1 MKKNVSERLLV
12 VLMAGLILVTAAAC
26 GNKAETPANSAAAP
40 AETAA
45 SAESAEGADTAD
57 NAADASSIIEKVEYP
72 EAAYLKSINVSD
84 YVKLADYTG
93 ATITTE
99 RTAVSDEDVEEQ
111 IDSILENYGELVEVD
126 RAIEEGDTAN
136 IDYVGTRDGVAF
148 DGGSATG
155 FDLEIGSGRFIEG
168 FEEGL
173 IGHKKGEKVSLN
185 LKFPE
190 TYFNTDLAGADV
202 VFDVTVNA
210 VKAMQKA
217 EFTDEFVVGLG
228 ATDNDGNTIT
238 TVDDFRAYIRSYME
252 ESEETAYKQAVQGEA
267 LQYLM
272 DNSTF
277 AEPLPEEMEKRL
289 EDMIR
294 NVFTSYANMY
304 GMQIEDF
311 MTSVYGSAEGQYEQ
325 DIKDAASEYQ
335 KQLLII
341 QALAEQEKIE
351 LSDADFEKE
360 MEDQAASSGMTID
373 EFKDAVDTEALR
385 EDLIGEKVLEFL
397 YGKLGK

>member
-26 GNKAETPANSAAAP
+26 GNKAETPADSAAAP

-45 SAESAEGADTAD
+45 SAETAEGADTAD

-84 YVKLADYTG
+84 YVKLADYAG
-93 ATITTE
+93 ATITAE
-99 RTAVSDEDVEEQ
+99 RTAVSDEDVEGQ

-173 IGHKKGEKVSLN
+173 IGHKKGDKVSLN

-210 VKAMQKA
+210 VKTMQKA
-217 EFTDEFVVGLG
+217 ELTDEFVAGLG
-228 ATDNDGNTIT
+228 ATDNDGNAIS

-325 DIKDAASEYQ
+325 DIKDAADEYQ

-360 MEDQAASSGMTID
+360 MEDQATSSGMTVE